1 MVVGWL
7 CIAFLIRYLR
17 TRSLMP
23 FVVYR
28 VAIGLATLGKVFW
41 G

>member
-1 MVVGWL
+1 L
-7 CIAFLIRYLR
+7 QQSILIRYLR

-28 VAIGLATLGKVFW
+28 VVIGLATLGKVFW